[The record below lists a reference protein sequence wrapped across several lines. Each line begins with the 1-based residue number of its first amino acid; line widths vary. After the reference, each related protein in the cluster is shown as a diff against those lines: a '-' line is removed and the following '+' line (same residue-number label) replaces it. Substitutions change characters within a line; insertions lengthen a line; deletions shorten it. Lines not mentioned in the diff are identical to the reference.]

1 MITTSEMQYGGML
14 TTGLLALTIAL
25 QLPRRAAHDSV
36 YGRARWWM
44 VGGLVLLSAQF
55 LLQYLFNFR
64 QMGVTQAVFVNLMM
78 FIPCSVMI
86 SMAMLCMQRQGRR
99 TRRGVWL
106 VSCAVYVLTAA
117 VLALTALADGVP
129 FGHESAALRVAEY
142 VGAALYAALQFY
154 YFCQHWTAYQLMRH
168 AVDVY
173 YDRERSDLLGWMGR
187 SVVMLA
193 VLTLAV
199 PFVIFAEGWVLTV
212 YGSLFFFTIYYCASC
227 FHSYGISLDT
237 QRVEEARWSFESDE
251 AVDFTLSADDRRR
264 VEEAAAQWT
273 ATGGYCQRDLTLTT
287 VAAAMDVPRYM
298 LKAWL
303 QASDHH
309 KLSNWLN
316 CLRTDEACRVMIEHP
331 EWSLDAVAD
340 HCGFSRSS
348 FHRIFYSLKG
358 VTPRSFVRRLS
369 QVE

>member
-25 QLPRRAAHDSV
+25 QLPRRAARDSV

-44 VGGLVLLSAQF
+44 VGGLALLSVQF

-64 QMGVTQAVFVNLMM
+64 QMGVTQAVYVNLMM
-78 FIPCSVMI
+78 FMPCSAMI
-86 SMAMLCMQRQGRR
+86 SMAILCMQRYGR
-99 TRRGVWL
+99 TKRGDWL
-106 VSCAVYVLTAA
+106 VSCAIYALAAA
-117 VLALTALADGVP
+117 VLTLTALADGVP
-129 FGHESAALRVAEY
+129 FAHESAALRAAEY

-154 YFCQHWTAYQLMRH
+154 YFYQHWTAYQQMRH

-199 PFVIFAEGWVLTV
+199 PFVIFAEGWMLTV

-237 QRVEEARWSFESDE
+237 QRVEEARRSFESDE
-251 AVDFTLSADDRRR
+251 AVDFTLSADDRHR

-298 LKAWL
+298 LKEWL
-303 QASDHH
+303 QASDDH

-316 CLRTDEACRVMIEHP
+316 RLRTDEACRMMTEHP

-358 VTPRSFVRRLS
+358 VTPGRFVSRLS
-369 QVE
+369 N